1 MLGKMVVLSVLKRPR
16 RTALIMLTIA
26 LSVFMM
32 EFVSGWVQ
40 GSKDR
45 MNKKIL
51 NESPHILVE
60 RSERLKSLD
69 PLEPTDLIPKAE
81 AMARGLE
88 SDDRVARVE
97 ELLRFGALA
106 VSGEKSIG
114 IAVYGIEGG
123 TGFFSQVAGGVV
135 RGSFPWNGPGV
146 AVSVR
151 TLVLIGAP
159 DAKSLTL
166 LVEDAFGA
174 PAYRELPIACVFKT
188 DDSQFDA
195 MTGFVD
201 FATASDL
208 LGVDG
213 ASELWMRLKEPN
225 RAEVVRASLLPAL
238 ESADCSARTW
248 EELQGSLLVMLRMFG
263 FFMIVMNSFVLVVA
277 ATVITNAILMNV
289 FEKQGEYGTLRAI
302 GLKKRQQVGLVLAE
316 GGVQGLA
323 GSIVGA
329 VLALPVVLYLQAK
342 GLNIGAASRMFGGG
356 DAMYFGLNPLGTVLD
371 LLFGVLIAISGS
383 LYAAFVGSRA
393 TVVDALKGA

>member
-1 MLGKMVVLSVLKRPR
+1 MLAKMVVLSVIKRPR
-16 RTALIMLTIA
+16 RTALIVLTIA

-32 EFVSGWVQ
+32 EFVSGWIQ

-45 MNKKIL
+45 LNKKIL
-51 NESPHILVE
+51 NESPHVLVE
-60 RSERLKSLD
+60 RSARLKSLD
-69 PLEPTDLIPKAE
+69 PLAPTDLIPKAD
-81 AMARGLE
+81 AMARALE
-88 SDDRVARVE
+88 SDERVARVE
-97 ELLRFGALA
+97 QVLRFGALA
-106 VSGEKSIG
+106 VSGDKNIG
-114 IAVYGIEGG
+114 IAAYGIEGG
-123 TGFFSQVAGGVV
+123 TGFFSQVATGVV
-135 RGSFPWNGPGV
+135 RGSFPWSGPGV

-151 TLVLIGAP
+151 TLELIDAP
-159 DAKSLTL
+159 DARSLTL

-174 PAYRELPIACVFKT
+174 PSYRELPVACVFKT

-195 MTGFVD
+195 STGFVD

-213 ASELWMRLKEPN
+213 ASELWMRLKDPN
-225 RAEVVRASLLPAL
+225 QAEAVRASLLPSL
-238 ESADCSARTW
+238 ESADCAARTW

-263 FFMIVMNSFVLVVA
+263 FFMIIMNSFVLVVA

-323 GSIVGA
+323 GSVAGA
-329 VLALPVVLYLQAK
+329 VLALPVILYLQAR

-356 DAMYFGLNPLGTVLD
+356 DVMYFGFNILGTALD
-371 LLFGVLIAISGS
+371 VLFGVLIAVAGS
-383 LYAAFVGSRA
+383 LYAALVGSRT